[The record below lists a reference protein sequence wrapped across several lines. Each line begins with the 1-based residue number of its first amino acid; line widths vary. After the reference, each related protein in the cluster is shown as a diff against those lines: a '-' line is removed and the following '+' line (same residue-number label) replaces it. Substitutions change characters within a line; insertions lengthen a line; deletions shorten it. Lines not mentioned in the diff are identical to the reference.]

1 VTRTTLSLLSQLIA
15 FLLFVALRAALSA
28 AFDDGAAT
36 AADLVQPN
44 QNVGIVTTLIFT
56 AVFFTIVHLTGSFT
70 TEDADA
76 QRIAKL
82 PVTGRVWR
90 LVLVEAL
97 LLCVVGSCV
106 GFGLTILFEP
116 GSAEP
121 FASRVGKLA
130 SSWDSMVMG
139 VATALVI
146 GSVLASPRVW
156 FTRRMLRPEKPSESE
171 HAA

>member
-1 VTRTTLSLLSQLIA
+1 VTRATLSLLSQLIA

-28 AFDDGAAT
+28 AFDDGAA
-36 AADLVQPN
+36 AADLVQPDE
-44 QNVGIVTTLIFT
+44 NVGIVTTLIFT

-70 TEDADA
+70 TEDAGA
-76 QRIAKL
+76 QRIAKM
-82 PVTGRVWR
+82 PVSGRVWR

-121 FASRVGKLA
+121 FATRVGRLA
-130 SSWDSMVMG
+130 TSWDSMVMG

-156 FTRRMLRPEKPSESE
+156 FTRRMLGTEKPSESE
-171 HAA
+171 RVA